1 MNVLTITDNEKNIM
15 RQSSTYYDV
24 CNYITRLF
32 NKRQT
37 INTNYASNT
46 IKGMLKHYDWNID
59 KEINMMSGENENQY
73 ISNIMVC
80 LVFID
85 LGYTYKKHKTIEC
98 IYYFNVSIKK
108 SIIQLIYS

>member
-1 MNVLTITDNEKNIM
+1 MDVLTITDNEKNIM
-15 RQSSTYYDV
+15 RQSPTYNDI

-37 INTNYASNT
+37 INTNYSSNT

-73 ISNIMVC
+73 ISNILIC
-80 LVFID
+80 LVFMD
-85 LGYTYKKHKTIEC
+85 LDYTYKKHKTIVG
-98 IYYFNVSIKK
+98 IYYFNISIKQ
-108 SIIQLIYS
+108 SIIQLMHS